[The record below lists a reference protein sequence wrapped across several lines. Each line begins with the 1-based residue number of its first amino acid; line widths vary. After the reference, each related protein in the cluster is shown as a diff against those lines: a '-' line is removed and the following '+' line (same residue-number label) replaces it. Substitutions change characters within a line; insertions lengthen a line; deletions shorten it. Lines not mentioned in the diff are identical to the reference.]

1 MTKAIFTL
9 GHSTRS
15 ITEFIKILKTYQVS
29 LLIDVRHYPGS
40 RHCPQFGKARLK
52 RSLEEN
58 GISYI
63 HMLEL
68 GGRRSVKKEMKL
80 NLGWR
85 SLQFRGYADYMQ
97 TKEFKHGLKELISL
111 AKEQPTA
118 IMCAEA
124 LPWRCHRSLIADAL
138 LARGF
143 KVQNIFTARIIKP
156 HVITSFAKVYR
167 KNVTYPKLP

>member
-15 ITEFIKILKTYQVS
+15 ITEFIKILKTYHVT

-52 RSLEEN
+52 RSLERN
-58 GISYI
+58 GIVYK

-68 GGRRSVKKEMKL
+68 GGRRSVKKEMDF
-80 NLGWR
+80 NLAWR

-97 TKEFKHGLKELISL
+97 SKEFKNGLKELI
-111 AKEQPTA
+111 
-118 IMCAEA
+118 
-124 LPWRCHRSLIADAL
+124 
-138 LARGF
+138 
-143 KVQNIFTARIIKP
+143 
-156 HVITSFAKVYR
+156 
-167 KNVTYPKLP
+167 